1 MGKFAHGLGSANTFQ
16 VVEAET
22 PSALTKLPFLLL
34 FCYWDRLV
42 RCRSLSKAVC
52 RR

>member
-34 FCYWDRLV
+34 LLLLG
-42 RCRSLSKAVC
+42 STSKV
-52 RR
+52 